1 MDINAKIYVAG
12 HGGLVGSAIV
22 RRLHAEGAN
31 RLLLRRR
38 QELDLTDQAA
48 VERFFVEEKPEYV
61 FLAAAKV
68 GGIHANSTYPAEF
81 IRDNLAIQTNVIHSA
96 WRHGVRKLLFLGS
109 SCIYPRDC
117 PQPIREEYL
126 LTGPLEPTN
135 EPYAIAKIAGI
146 KMCQAYRRQYGFD
159 AICAMPTNLYGPG
172 DNYNAE
178 NGHVIPALIR
188 RFHEAKIKSAP
199 EVLIWGSG
207 VPLREFLYVDDLA
220 DACLLLMRHYSDEE
234 IINVG
239 SGEEISIGRL
249 AELIAELIGFQGA
262 LTFDPSKPDG
272 TPRKRLDNSLHC
284 ALGWS
289 PSIRLPDGL
298 RRTVEDFAREAT
310 RTPA

>member
-1 MDINAKIYVAG
+1 M
-12 HGGLVGSAIV
+12 
-22 RRLHAEGAN
+22 
-31 RLLLRRR
+31 
-38 QELDLTDQAA
+38 
-48 VERFFVEEKPEYV
+48 
-61 FLAAAKV
+61 
-68 GGIHANSTYPAEF
+68 
-81 IRDNLAIQTNVIHSA
+81 
-96 WRHGVRKLLFLGS
+96 
-109 SCIYPRDC
+109 
-117 PQPIREEYL
+117 
-126 LTGPLEPTN
+126 
-135 EPYAIAKIAGI
+135 
-146 KMCQAYRRQYGFD
+146 
-159 AICAMPTNLYGPG
+159 
-172 DNYNAE
+172 
-178 NGHVIPALIR
+178 
-188 RFHEAKIKSAP
+188 
-199 EVLIWGSG
+199 IWGSG